1 MHFDFFKDY
10 FSDSLDGLSYLIF
23 PEICAACAKPLNRGE
38 KCLCTSCRFR
48 LPRTQYHKDENNPIV
63 KHFWGKIKIEA
74 ASAYYHF
81 GKGEKVQSLIHHLK
95 YKGRKDVGEFT
106 GELFGYEIMNTF
118 PFSSIDLIIPV
129 PLHPSKLKQRG
140 YNQSDCFA
148 EGIAKAMGVQF
159 KANGLVRLKSTETQ
173 TRKHR
178 YERYENVNRVF
189 GVDKPEGLSGKHIL
203 LVDDVITT
211 GATLIACA
219 EELLAVEGT
228 KVSIGALA
236 CA

>member
-1 MHFDFFKDY
+1 MNLCFEA
-10 FSDSLDGLSYLIF
+10 LDGVSYLVF
-23 PEICAACAKPLNRGE
+23 PEICPACSEPLRRGE

-48 LPRTQYHKDENNPIV
+48 LPRTKYHEDPNNPVV
-63 KHFWGKIKIEA
+63 KHFWGKVKVEA

-81 GKGEKVQSLIHHLK
+81 GKGEKVQRVIHHLK

-106 GELFGYEIMNTF
+106 GELFGYEIMNTP
-118 PFSSIDLIIPV
+118 PFSGVDLIVPV
-129 PLHPSKLKQRG
+129 PLHLSKLRQRG
-140 YNQSDCFA
+140 YNQSDSFA
-148 EGIAKAMGVQF
+148 EGIAKAMGVRF
-159 KANGLVRLKSTETQ
+159 DPNALKRVKATSTQ

-178 YERYENVNRVF
+178 FERHENVDKVF
-189 GVDKPEGLSGKHIL
+189 MVSEADKLVGKHIL

-219 EELLAVEGT
+219 ESLLEVSGT